1 MHRSYIF
8 SYDWPKKVFC
18 IYLTF
23 LYIIMHFLAQWP
35 LWLVLATNRL
45 KIWAVTHRGLK
56 YHPMASNSDTRTSCL
71 LTHVYIYKSKLG
83 KLKFLNFFKVAY
95 EMYKNLNH
103 TKIPHFNLWYEKL
116 STLCIEICIQPIQLY
131 FIHDYNYIIFI
142 DGNGSHYYSNSKKIN
157 IL

>member
-1 MHRSYIF
+1 MKNYSMKRFYHNLYIASGKFLEVHRSYIF

-71 LTHVYIYKSKLG
+71 LTHVYT
-83 KLKFLNFFKVAY
+83 NQ
-95 EMYKNLNH
+95 N
-103 TKIPHFNLWYEKL
+103 
-116 STLCIEICIQPIQLY
+116 
-131 FIHDYNYIIFI
+131 
-142 DGNGSHYYSNSKKIN
+142 
-157 IL
+157 